1 MDNNSLML
9 LGMVKMQ
16 NPHTKQMEL
25 VEVKGFD
32 VLGFFFP
39 FLRLMFAGELGKGI
53 VCLLVSFTIIGWVV
67 SSWYIGFQYKKMNFE
82 SKLKSGWIIVDD
94 SKQPQVTAAAA

>member
-1 MDNNSLML
+1 MDNNSLMM

-16 NPHTKQMEL
+16 HPVTKQVEA

-39 FLRLMFAGELGKGI
+39 FLRYLIDGQAKNAVIAFLCCCTVIGYPI
-53 VCLLVSFTIIGWVV
+53 VAWYTAFNFKKLRFEHYLKTGWVV
-67 SSWYIGFQYKKMNFE
+67 VHDADNAAKK
-82 SKLKSGWIIVDD
+82 
-94 SKQPQVTAAAA
+94 AA

>member
-1 MDNNSLML
+1 MDTNALML

-16 NPHTKQMEL
+16 DPHTKQTEL

-39 FLRLMFAGELGKGI
+39 FLRL
-53 VCLLVSFTIIGWVV
+53 LVSGQIGKSVLCFLACCTLIGYPI
-67 SSWYIGFQYKKMNFE
+67 SSWYIGFNFKKMNFE
-82 SKLKSGWIIVDD
+82 QKIKSGWTIVEEKK
-94 SKQPQVTAAAA
+94 SAQPAA